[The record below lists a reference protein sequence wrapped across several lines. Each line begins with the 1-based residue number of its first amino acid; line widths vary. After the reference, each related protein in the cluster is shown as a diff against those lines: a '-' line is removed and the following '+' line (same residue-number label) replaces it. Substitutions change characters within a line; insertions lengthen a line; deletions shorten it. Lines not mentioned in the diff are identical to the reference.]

1 MKRIFTIVILL
12 IVAGITS
19 LSGQELPQVKELMVV
34 GYGEMIEGN
43 LGRARQDAILNALR
57 EAVRISLLEF
67 SPPTV
72 LEENAAALDIE
83 IFSRVT
89 EYVET
94 FKIVS
99 ETGGSDGHQVLLQAQ
114 VDLHKLRSS
123 LLDMGLLEQE
133 SSQEEVVQV
142 RMILAEVSRY
152 PWYREFEDFLRED
165 LSFIKGV
172 RLRSVMTG
180 EFTMEIELVGDIRT
194 LIYALATKEFDG
206 FILEVNQTLEDQ
218 VVVRFRPRETL
229 GS

>member
-57 EAVRISLLEF
+57 EAVRVSLLEF

-180 EFTMEIELVGDIRT
+180 EFTMEIELVGDIQT

-218 VVVRFRPRETL
+218 VMVRFRPRETL

>member
-180 EFTMEIELVGDIRT
+180 EFTMEIELVGDIQT

-218 VVVRFRPRETL
+218 VMVRFRPRETL

>member
-180 EFTMEIELVGDIRT
+180 EFTMEIELVGDIQT

-218 VVVRFRPRETL
+218 VMVRFKPRETL

>member
-133 SSQEEVVQV
+133 SSQEEVLQV